1 MFSPNARYIV
11 LPTLVQKSD
20 QSSPKSSLTF
30 LSSTRRLSSCVSLL
44 KLKPSR
50 NVANPVLISLKVSP
64 KFFESP
70 SRLKLFVFSLSS
82 SRLPVTSARS
92 SVSPAMESCADSAPS
107 TIALKST
114 PPVLLPESN
123 TFSVS
128 MSASFFLA
136 VSALLPRPAMLS
148 DRLSVLSAAL
158 SAPAAVSS
166 IAAPSDSFISRAVA
180 PTEATIDNSPAK
192 ITSHPAAAF
201 IIFARFASFGM
212 RILSRLFH
220 FSFAAVHRACALV
233 AAGIATAAPTAIP
246 SRVFAL
252 GDRPMR
258 YCATLFSPLPSDTTS
273 GDIASS
279 PPRAIVRSEVAVGRS
294 CVPRSAV
301 MFSSCAFAVVSEPE
315 NVSFSRA

>member
-1 MFSPNARYIV
+1 MV
-11 LPTLVQKSD
+11 
-20 QSSPKSSLTF
+20 QSSPQNF
-30 LSSTRRLSSCVSLL
+30 LMLSFHTRRLSYCSCPEPNTADHIVL
-44 KLKPSR
+44 
-50 NVANPVLISLKVSP
+50 NPVPISP
-64 KFFESP
+64 KVVENVSASP
-70 SRLKLFVFSLSS
+70 SRLKLFSS
-82 SRLPVTSARS
+82 SMLLFTPARS
-92 SVSPAMESCADSAPS
+92 SVSPATESCADSAPS

-136 VSALLPRPAMLS
+136 VSALLPRPSMLS

-220 FSFAAVHRACALV
+220 FSFAAVHKACALV
-233 AAGIATAAPTAIP
+233 AAGIVTAAPTAIP
-246 SRVFAL
+246 SIVFAL
-252 GDRPMR
+252 GDMPSR
-258 YCATLFSPLPSDTTS
+258 Y
-273 GDIASS
+273 
-279 PPRAIVRSEVAVGRS
+279 
-294 CVPRSAV
+294 
-301 MFSSCAFAVVSEPE
+301 
-315 NVSFSRA
+315 